1 MYEELVIVAL
11 GGNAMKQ
18 SDEKGTTDSDFRF
31 IRVRRTYE

>member
-18 SDEKGTTDSDFRF
+18 SDEKGTTDL
-31 IRVRRTYE
+31 